1 MKLARGMFKMNKTSL
16 FAAQR
21 KLVKLFATRHRGGCI
36 VSKTVDGRKM
46 HRELLNTWSSPLV
59 QEVSKPQVT
68 EKQECFRKKYTL
80 ILFLRYLLLAEF
92 TDSTLNTMDLRSNT
106 VQQFPVPRQ

>member
-1 MKLARGMFKMNKTSL
+1 MKLARGVFKMNKTSL

-46 HRELLNTWSSPLV
+46 HRELLNT
-59 QEVSKPQVT
+59 
-68 EKQECFRKKYTL
+68 
-80 ILFLRYLLLAEF
+80 
-92 TDSTLNTMDLRSNT
+92 
-106 VQQFPVPRQ
+106 